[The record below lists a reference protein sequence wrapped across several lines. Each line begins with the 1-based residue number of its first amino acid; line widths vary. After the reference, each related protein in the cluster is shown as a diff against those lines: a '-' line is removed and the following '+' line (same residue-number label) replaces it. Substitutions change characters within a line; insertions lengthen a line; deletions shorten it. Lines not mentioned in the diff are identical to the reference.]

1 MPFKIENDNF
11 VKDSNGN
18 PIFIYDDEVEAG
30 VDPVALATR
39 IKEINAESKKHRL
52 SAKKYKADLERL
64 KTEFDGLDPQTARAN
79 AELIK
84 NIDESKLLSADKVET
99 LKRTIRDEFAT
110 NHKLE
115 LTAQKNDFRKKLETL
130 QAKYDETAKRLDQG
144 EVDRGLMDSLTA
156 GIIKEKTNLGNL
168 RAVRGYFG
176 GQFKRDP
183 ESGKMVG
190 YHWDSN
196 RKIISTNTENAG
208 EPADIET
215 CLKILYSTDPHKDGI
230 SKTLPGGGGLQG
242 GGGGGGQAGDILLSA
257 ADATNP
263 VLYRAA
269 KEKAAKAGS
278 QVVFED

>member
-115 LTAQKNDFRKKLETL
+115 LTAQKNDFRKKM
-130 QAKYDETAKRLDQG
+130 AR
-144 EVDRGLMDSLTA
+144 V
-156 GIIKEKTNLGNL
+156 LG
-168 RAVRGYFG
+168 R
-176 GQFKRDP
+176 
-183 ESGKMVG
+183 
-190 YHWDSN
+190 
-196 RKIISTNTENAG
+196 T
-208 EPADIET
+208 
-215 CLKILYSTDPHKDGI
+215 
-230 SKTLPGGGGLQG
+230 
-242 GGGGGGQAGDILLSA
+242 
-257 ADATNP
+257 
-263 VLYRAA
+263 
-269 KEKAAKAGS
+269 
-278 QVVFED
+278 